1 MWYEIVGSGE
11 PRHLAA
17 GTGVETVKS
26 SRGVFYYASKYMA
39 KVEDD
44 PAREY
49 ESIGRCW
56 GIMGR
61 EHLPWATIVE
71 MSLSY
76 EQGIRLKRAA
86 VRYLKS
92 RRDKKKRYH
101 SRAPGIW
108 WLSSAPPAWVTL
120 AAGEKQTDGHPG
132 QSVGK

>member
-1 MWYEIVGSGE
+1 MAACWVNRGGAELRTLKRCQSRMALRYEIVGSGE

-26 SRGVFYYASKYMA
+26 VRGVFAYAAKYLA

-44 PAREY
+44 PATEY

-76 EQGIRLKRAA
+76 EHGLRLKRAA

-92 RRDKKKRYH
+92 KRDKKKRYH
-101 SRAPGIW
+101 
-108 WLSSAPPAWVTL
+108 
-120 AAGEKQTDGHPG
+120 
-132 QSVGK
+132 